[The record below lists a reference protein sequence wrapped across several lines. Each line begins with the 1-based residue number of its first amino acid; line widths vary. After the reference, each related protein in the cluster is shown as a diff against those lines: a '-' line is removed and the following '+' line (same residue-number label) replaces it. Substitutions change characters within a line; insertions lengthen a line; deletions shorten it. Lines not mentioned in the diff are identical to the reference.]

1 MLENSR
7 FFVAFSGMPILC
19 YSAFCKGSG
28 IFASILTPRL
38 EFRDFSRVTARPLSV
53 RGLGGFQ
60 PSCPPCPFL
69 IFLCFFA
76 IIKSKKICILYHYS
90 EYTKKGKTIMLQTA
104 QLGGNS
110 MLKKRIS
117 VSQKRQITIPIEFFN
132 SLGIEKEVECY
143 LQNNALVIRPV
154 RENTGEF
161 DEQILADLISQGL
174 SGTELLE
181 RFKEMRRKVRP
192 AVEHLLDEARLAAA
206 GKARFSTY
214 EDVFGTEDE

>member
-1 MLENSR
+1 
-7 FFVAFSGMPILC
+7 
-19 YSAFCKGSG
+19 
-28 IFASILTPRL
+28 
-38 EFRDFSRVTARPLSV
+38 
-53 RGLGGFQ
+53 
-60 PSCPPCPFL
+60 
-69 IFLCFFA
+69 
-76 IIKSKKICILYHYS
+76 
-90 EYTKKGKTIMLQTA
+90 MLQTA